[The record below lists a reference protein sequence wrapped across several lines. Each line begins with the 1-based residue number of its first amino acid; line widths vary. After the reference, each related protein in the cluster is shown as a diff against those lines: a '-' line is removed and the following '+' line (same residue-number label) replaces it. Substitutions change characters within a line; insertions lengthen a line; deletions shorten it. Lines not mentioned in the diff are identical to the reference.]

1 MTTWRKSSR
10 SANSGQTN
18 CVEVG
23 RLPRTIGLRDSKN
36 PGKGHLAV
44 NRSAFAG
51 LLADVKSGALDL

>member
-1 MTTWRKSSR
+1 MATWRKSTR
-10 SANSGQTN
+10 SADSGQTN

-44 NRSAFAG
+44 NHAAFAD
-51 LLADVKSGALDL
+51 LLSGVKSGALDL